1 MVAGEPGLPDFR
13 LSDEDS
19 GRRPRNWRTDD
30 GRRDGLVGDKELLAA
45 SLVRLCCNW
54 PSVVASPE
62 PLPLTPVPS
71 GNSADSGVGCDDSG
85 PLPGVG
91 GRGVSGG
98 ESSGAGIDVPSVREK
113 LMGVSV
119 SGLYLPTAM
128 VLSQRLSLGADGSG
142 AIESAQALL
151 LDLCVICEVYESR
164 RAASRWR
171 SGGPMARKNV
181 WTRV

>member
-13 LSDEDS
+13 LSEDDN

-30 GRRDGLVGDKELLAA
+30 GRRDGLVGDRELLAA

-54 PSVVASPE
+54 LSAVTSSE
-62 PLPLTPVPS
+62 PLPLTPLLS
-71 GNSADSGVGCDDSG
+71 GKTADCGVGCDDSG

-119 SGLYLPTAM
+119 NGLYFPTAM
-128 VLSQRLSLGADGSG
+128 MSSQ
-142 AIESAQALL
+142 
-151 LDLCVICEVYESR
+151 
-164 RAASRWR
+164 
-171 SGGPMARKNV
+171 
-181 WTRV
+181 